1 MLQANCGAKI
11 CIQDWLTRWLRV
23 IFIIIN
29 HVASFS
35 FFAPITAYRLETKL
49 HVFDQRVV
57 VKTIA
62 CKWKKRK
69 YTCFPKCIAPEA
81 LNPTRKVVHITT
93 RPGKNK
99 QTKSNKSVKDDSI
112 YSIRLSCRN
121 VVLYLN
127 VNHKS
132 VCICI
137 KVFLAMHSIWHI
149 YILVVR
155 LATTFKLDRI
165 AIVNLVHIQSPVF
178 HPARTPPLSAAPAPP
193 WPAGKSL
200 TMVPHLRQLERLAK
214 LW

>member
-1 MLQANCGAKI
+1 MLQANCGAKK
-11 CIQDWLTRWLRV
+11 CIQGRLTRWLRV

-35 FFAPITAYRLETKL
+35 SFASITACRLETKL

-57 VKTIA
+57 VKTPKNSIA

-99 QTKSNKSVKDDSI
+99 QTQANKSVKDDSI
-112 YSIRLSCRN
+112 YYIRFSSRN

-127 VNHKS
+127 VNHKECIHMHVS
-132 VCICI
+132 VSCH
-137 KVFLAMHSIWHI
+137 A
-149 YILVVR
+149 
-155 LATTFKLDRI
+155 
-165 AIVNLVHIQSPVF
+165 
-178 HPARTPPLSAAPAPP
+178 
-193 WPAGKSL
+193 
-200 TMVPHLRQLERLAK
+200 
-214 LW
+214 